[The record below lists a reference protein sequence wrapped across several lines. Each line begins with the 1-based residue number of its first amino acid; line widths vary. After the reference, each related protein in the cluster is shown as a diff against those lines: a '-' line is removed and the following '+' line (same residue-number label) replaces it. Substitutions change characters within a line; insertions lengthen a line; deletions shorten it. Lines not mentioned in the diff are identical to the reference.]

1 MIDVDTQN
9 ENSNDLPLEEDFAA
23 LLQER
28 EESEAKIKEGAIVTG
43 TVVKIEK
50 TKLSWTSASSLKV
63 RSRFVNLMVQMVQPP
78 SRLATKWM
86 YLSKCS
92 KTAKAFVA

>member
-28 EESEAKIKEGAIVTG
+28 EESERQD
-43 TVVKIEK
+43 
-50 TKLSWTSASSLKV
+50 L
-63 RSRFVNLMVQMVQPP
+63 P
-78 SRLATKWM
+78 
-86 YLSKCS
+86 
-92 KTAKAFVA
+92 TAVAVP